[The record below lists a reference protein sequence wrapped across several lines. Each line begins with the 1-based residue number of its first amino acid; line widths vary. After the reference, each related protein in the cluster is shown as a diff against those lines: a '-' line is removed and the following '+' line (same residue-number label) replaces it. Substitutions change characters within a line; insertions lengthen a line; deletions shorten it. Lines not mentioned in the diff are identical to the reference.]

1 MVDISEGETVDSDI
15 GDEFELSSDLVGVML
30 PLLDVVSFPVSSVM
44 FVKLEESTVTGF
56 TGDTVDLLTDVLVDT
71 SVVAD
76 AVFEFME
83 VDIWFVV

>member
-30 PLLDVVSFPVSSVM
+30 QVDVVSFPVSSVV
-44 FVKLEESTVTGF
+44 FVNVEESTVTGF

-76 AVFEFME
+76 AVFGFME
-83 VDIWFVV
+83 VDNWFVV

>member
-30 PLLDVVSFPVSSVM
+30 LLDVVSLPVSSVM

-76 AVFEFME
+76 AVFGFME
-83 VDIWFVV
+83 VDNWFVV